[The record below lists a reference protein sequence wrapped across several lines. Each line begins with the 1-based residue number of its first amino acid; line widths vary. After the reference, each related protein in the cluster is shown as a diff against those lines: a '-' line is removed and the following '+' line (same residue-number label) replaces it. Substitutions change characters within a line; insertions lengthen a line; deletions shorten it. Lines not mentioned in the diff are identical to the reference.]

1 MGKSFYSA
9 ISINDY
15 MVEKG
20 VESDTQRVQI
30 VDALQDQGFS
40 CSLNSLTTE
49 DLKSV
54 IDEQI
59 EMIEIKFEEF
69 DDKVYFDEGDL

>member
-20 VESDTQRVQI
+20 IESDTQRVQI
-30 VDALQDQGFS
+30 LDALQDQGFN
-40 CSLNSLTTE
+40 CFLNSLTTK
-49 DLKSV
+49 DLKSA
-54 IDEQI
+54 IDDQI
-59 EMIEIKFEEF
+59 EIIKMKFEEF
-69 DDKVYFDEGDL
+69 DDKGFFD